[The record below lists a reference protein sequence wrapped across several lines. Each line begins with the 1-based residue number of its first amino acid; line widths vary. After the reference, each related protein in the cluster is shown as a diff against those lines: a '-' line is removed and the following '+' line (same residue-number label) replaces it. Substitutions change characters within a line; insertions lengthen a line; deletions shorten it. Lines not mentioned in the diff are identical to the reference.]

1 MNILISVCPRSS
13 DLFYKVSY
21 YIKSVTTSW
30 TQYTDILRSLVH
42 FVQQVAIKKMDK
54 NIRYYWILSGIPGQ
68 RRQRGWPALQLL
80 DTCQPTR
87 PEVRASIILFQVNST
102 SQHLWTYYC
111 YGLRLQNWYMRGV
124 LESRCER
131 YNSYSW
137 ANDKFNIPLPPPFK
151 FVANFVV
158 AFLTFQFTKTLMSNF
173 I

>member
-1 MNILISVCPRSS
+1 MDTVYRHSKKPCPFCTASC
-13 DLFYKVSY
+13 Y
-21 YIKSVTTSW
+21 
-30 TQYTDILRSLVH
+30 
-42 FVQQVAIKKMDK
+42 KKMDK

-137 ANDKFNIPLPPPFK
+137 ANDKFNIPLPPPSPLQVCGK
-151 FVANFVV
+151 FCCYFFNVSVYENLNV
-158 AFLTFQFTKTLMSNF
+158 QFYIASRA
-173 I
+173 